1 MNIAS
6 FKNVF
11 PVLLKHN
18 IVPYLHGSHGLG
30 KTQVVGQCTKELGED
45 FGFIPLYLA
54 TQEVGD
60 LIGLMDKD
68 QDSKTSYHMRPEWF
82 PTSGK
87 GVIFLDE
94 FNRAHPDVLQAMFPF
109 VLTRKMHTHTLPE
122 GWHIV
127 VAGNYNSNSYS
138 TTDISDS
145 ALVSR
150 FCHIDFKPTVE
161 EFIGYA
167 ESKGADVIADF
178 IRNHNEMLVKER
190 KSEFDTSKIEPNPR
204 AWMDFINP
212 LENETTIDKQRF
224 ELYAG
229 LVGTSAAS
237 SFISFKLKKEK
248 TLSLKDILQNYPKR
262 REQILEMMT
271 KKEEVR
277 LDYLNQP
284 LKELESKME
293 TNPKFLKEKDLAN
306 LKQFLLDIPMELA
319 LKTFKTLSEFN
330 FTTKVLL
337 LNDVEFCNKI
347 ANKR

>member
-1 MNIAS
+1 MNITN
-6 FKNVF
+6 FKKVF
-11 PVLLKHN
+11 PVLMRHN
-18 IVPYLHGSHGLG
+18 IVPYLHGGHGLG
-30 KTQVVGQCTKELGED
+30 KTQVVGQCTSELGD
-45 FGFIPLYLA
+45 DYGFIPLYLA

-60 LIGLMDKD
+60 LIGLLDKD

-109 VLTRKMHTHTLPE
+109 VLTRKMHTHSLPE

-127 VAGNYNSNSYS
+127 VAGNYSSNSYS

-150 FCHIDFKPTVE
+150 FCHIDFKPTTE
-161 EFIGYA
+161 EFIAYA
-167 ESKGADVIADF
+167 ESKGADTIADF
-178 IRNHNEMLVKER
+178 IRNHQDMLTKER

-212 LENETTIDKQRF
+212 LEKEESIEKQRF

-237 SFISFKLKKEK
+237 SFMSFKNKKEK
-248 TLSLKDILQNYPKR
+248 ALTLNDVLKKYPKNR
-262 REQILEMMT
+262 KKVLEMT
-271 KKEEVR
+271 ANKEEVR
-277 LDYLNQP
+277 LDFLNQP
-284 LKELESKME
+284 LKELETKVAADP
-293 TNPKFLKEKDLAN
+293 NFLQAEHLDN

-319 LKTFKTLSEFN
+319 LKTFKTLGDLTFK
-330 FTTKVLL
+330 TKKELL
-337 LNDVEFCNKI
+337 SDADFCAKI
-347 ANKR
+347 AKRS